1 MSYRI
6 NRGWTRLP
14 VCVQYTGVR
23 GSSEGAFYIGGEGRG
38 GKAGARTALCLF
50 CGCTN
55 EPTAK
60 SLLPCFSDFR
70 FTYFLKDTLI
80 RLFIPLMMK
89 ALVDLRIMT
98 IEGRRMAKAPD
109 ALE

>member
-23 GSSEGAFYIGGEGRG
+23 GSSEGSFYIGGKGEGGRLG
-38 GKAGARTALCLF
+38 HEMLSASSVAAQTSPLPIVF
-50 CGCTN
+50 
-55 EPTAK
+55 
-60 SLLPCFSDFR
+60 SLA
-70 FTYFLKDTLI
+70 FLTFVLHISSKTL
-80 RLFIPLMMK
+80 LIPLMMK

-98 IEGRRMAKAPD
+98 IAGRRMAKTPD